1 MAQQYTAATDWYIL
15 NKLARQRVLNCDI
28 SNNAAFK
35 VVQLDTMQYFKLV
48 SPHNSQSCQLS
59 PLGLN
64 SFPASSV
71 NYLKLSANWKSSSPW
86 VCVLIAKSEHPS
98 SETLFLGC
106 DLSRVSNFAD
116 FVFYIVTSPQCFT
129 LLPPQ
134 LFSFTMLPPQLC
146 QTSDRT
152 PPIGVNNISKNMF
165 QKFHIVTSSFLIV
178 TSSCRQHGT
187 NVRKKLPR
195 KDKTGGNCILDH

>member
-1 MAQQYTAATDWYIL
+1 
-15 NKLARQRVLNCDI
+15 
-28 SNNAAFK
+28 
-35 VVQLDTMQYFKLV
+35 MQYFKLV
-48 SPHNSQSCQLS
+48 SPHNSQSWQLS

-71 NYLKLSANWKSSSPW
+71 NYLKLSATNWKSSSPW

-152 PPIGVNNISKNMF
+152 PPIGVNNISKK
-165 QKFHIVTSSFLIV
+165 KFHIVTSSFLIV
-178 TSSCRQHGT
+178 TSSSRQHGT
-187 NVRKKLPR
+187 NVSKKR

>member
-116 FVFYIVTSPQCFT
+116 FVFYIVTSPNVLHCYLHNCLVLQCYLPNCARPLTERLLLVSTISAKTCFRSFT
-129 LLPPQ
+129 LWPPPSSLWPPQ
-134 LFSFTMLPPQLC
+134 V
-146 QTSDRT
+146 D
-152 PPIGVNNISKNMF
+152 NMAPMSA
-165 QKFHIVTSSFLIV
+165 KSERIKLAAIVSS
-178 TSSCRQHGT
+178 TT
-187 NVRKKLPR
+187 N
-195 KDKTGGNCILDH
+195 C